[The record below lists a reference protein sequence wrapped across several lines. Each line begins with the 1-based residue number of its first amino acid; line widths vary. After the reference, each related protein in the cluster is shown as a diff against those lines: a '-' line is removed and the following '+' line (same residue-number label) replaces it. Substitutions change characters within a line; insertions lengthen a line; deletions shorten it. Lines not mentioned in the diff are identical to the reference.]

1 MNRDRV
7 KKRSAAMNEI
17 DKKWH
22 SQTISS
28 DRERSANSI

>member
-7 KKRSAAMNEI
+7 KKRLAAMNKI
-17 DKKWH
+17 VKKWH

-28 DRERSANSI
+28 DRERLANSI